1 MKLVKL
7 KTPDLNLTLTYRTPV
22 DIARNETVLVR
33 DCWEEGFKVMI
44 AEEDSVEIADSVLEY
59 LGKCDYEKVV
69 GIANLFLE
77 E

>member
-7 KTPDLNLTLTYRTPV
+7 QSTDFKHTLTYETPV
-22 DIARNETVLVR
+22 DIAKNETVLVR
-33 DCWEEGFKVMI
+33 DCFEEGFKVMI
-44 AEEDSVEIADSVLEY
+44 AAEDSVEIADSVLEY
-59 LGKCDYEKVV
+59 LGRGDYEKVV